1 MKVKTAVGDT
11 DEEDTGEGLGQGTN
25 EGALISASSIDFTV
39 NEQFQNSPYE
49 ISYGDCYLQPLLF
62 QDDIGRMTLT
72 PEDAQMGNKKMESV
86 MESKL
91 LDFNLDKSCFM
102 VIGNKKAQNVIQSKL
117 DECPLT
123 LCGTAM
129 NSVKQEK
136 YLGDQICAAGL
147 AASVLATIEKMA
159 GKVNT
164 PIYKIKAF
172 MEDCRV
178 HRFGGLSS
186 GLHSISHEQ

>member
-1 MKVKTAVGDT
+1 M
-11 DEEDTGEGLGQGTN
+11 
-25 EGALISASSIDFTV
+25 
-39 NEQFQNSPYE
+39 
-49 ISYGDCYLQPLLF
+49 
-62 QDDIGRMTLT
+62 T

-129 NSVKQEK
+129 NSVKKEK

-147 AASVLATIEKMA
+147 AASVLATIEKRA
-159 GKVNT
+159 GKVT
-164 PIYKIKAF
+164 T
-172 MEDCRV
+172 
-178 HRFGGLSS
+178 
-186 GLHSISHEQ
+186 